1 MEKGSEMENVA
12 AGGNPVFAR
21 DTVPNPVLAS
31 RQIEDLRKVLR
42 RMRAY
47 QPATLDTILSQKLA
61 QLKKQ
66 N

>member
-1 MEKGSEMENVA
+1 MEKGSEMKDVSA
-12 AGGNPVFAR
+12 SVNPVFANNAL
-21 DTVPNPVLAS
+21 PNPVLAS

-47 QPATLDTILSQKLA
+47 QPATFDVIVSQKLE
-61 QLKKQ
+61 QLKEQ

>member
-1 MEKGSEMENVA
+1 MEKGNEMKHVA
-12 AGGNPVFAR
+12 ASGDRVFA
-21 DTVPNPVLAS
+21 DNTLPNPVLAS

-47 QPATLDTILSQKLA
+47 QPATFDTTISKKLA
-61 QLKKQ
+61 QLKEQ

>member
-1 MEKGSEMENVA
+1 MEKGNEVKNVA
-12 AGGNPVFAR
+12 ASGNPVFAGN
-21 DTVPNPVLAS
+21 TLPNPVLAS

-47 QPATLDTILSQKLA
+47 QPATFDAIIGQKLE
-61 QLKKQ
+61 QLKEQ